1 MNDKYSVVTIDDHH
15 LIREGIKSIVNKSNT
30 FNIIGE
36 ADNADDGYKIVMQLK
51 PDIVLLDISL
61 HGQSGFETSKKL
73 LKIDPSIK
81 IIILTMHSKTQYIID
96 ALKNGIKGYILK
108 DNSPIN
114 LITAMEK
121 VIQGEIF
128 VDSYIS
134 NKVISELL
142 PDNGIKYDIPMN
154 KSSFESLTEREQ
166 EILKMLVSGYSTK
179 QIGSDLFISFKTV
192 ENHKASIMLKLKCKN
207 MIELMRFALETGL
220 VDISSN

>member
-1 MNDKYSVVTIDDHH
+1 MKDKYSVVTIDDHS
-15 LIREGIKSIVNKSNT
+15 LIREGIKSIVNKSNK
-30 FNIIGE
+30 FNIAGE
-36 ADNADDGYKIVMQLK
+36 ADNADDGYKVVTKIR

-61 HGQSGFETSKKL
+61 HGQSGFEIGKKL
-73 LKIDPSIK
+73 LKEDPSIK

-128 VDSYIS
+128 IDSYIS

-142 PDNGIKYDIPMN
+142 PDNVEKSEISMN
-154 KSSFESLTEREQ
+154 KSSYESLTEREQ
-166 EILKMLVSGYSTK
+166 EILKKLVSGHSTRE
-179 QIGSDLFISFKTV
+179 IGSELFISFKTV
-192 ENHKASIMLKLKCKN
+192 ENHKASIMSKLKCKN
-207 MIELMRFALETGL
+207 MVELMRFALETGL
-220 VDISSN
+220 VDLSAN